1 MAAPATEISE
11 FDAHCRQVVSQM
23 ARGCVVPL
31 LGAGANLCGRVE
43 PWDPGVVG
51 LPSGRELAEHL
62 ADVFSYPE
70 RSHDLVRIT
79 QYVTTTLGA
88 QPLYQELHTLFAA
101 AYGPTELHRLL
112 ARVPRQIQSLPQAP
126 LKPHPLVVTTNYDDA
141 LEQAYREQEQ
151 EFDLVTY
158 VADGDDRGRFVHQPP
173 DDDAEPVVI
182 EKPNEYH
189 ELLRDRPVI
198 LKIHGAID
206 RADEA
211 RDSYVITEDD
221 YIDYLTRTDVGRLPV
236 TLAARLRASHVLF
249 LGYSLRDWNLRAIFH
264 GLWLDRRR
272 SSASWAIQHETDTI
286 EVQFWQARGVH
297 IRDMPLEEY
306 VSALETRFLEYIS
319 EKRG

>member
-1 MAAPATEISE
+1 MAAPATQLSE
-11 FDAHCRQVVSQM
+11 FDAHCRQVASQM

-31 LGAGANLCGRVE
+31 LGAGANLCGRVD
-43 PWDPGVVG
+43 PWEPGVEG
-51 LPSGRELAEHL
+51 LPSGSELADYL
-62 ADVFSYPE
+62 AEVFSYPE
-70 RSHDLVRIT
+70 SSHDLVRIT
-79 QYVTTTLGA
+79 QYVATTLGA
-88 QPLYQELHTLFAA
+88 QPLYQELRTLFAA
-101 AYGPTELHRLL
+101 RYRPTDLHRFL
-112 ARVPRQIQSLPQAP
+112 ARVPGKIQSLPQAP

-141 LEQAYREQEQ
+141 LEQAYREEGQ

-158 VADGDDRGRFVHQPP
+158 VADGDDRGRFVHHGPSDGAPP
-173 DDDAEPVVI
+173 LVI

-206 RADEA
+206 RADET

-272 SSASWAIQHETDTI
+272 SSASWAIQHQTDSI
-286 EVQFWQARGVH
+286 EVQFWQARGVR

-306 VSALETRFLEYIS
+306 VSALEARFGEYIA

>member
-1 MAAPATEISE
+1 
-11 FDAHCRQVVSQM
+11 
-23 ARGCVVPL
+23 VVPL

-51 LPSGRELAEHL
+51 LPSGKELAAHL
-62 ADVFSYPE
+62 ADVFAYPE
-70 RSHDLVRIT
+70 TSRDLVRIT
-79 QYVTTTLGA
+79 QYVAITLGA
-88 QPLYQELHTLFAA
+88 QPLYQELHALFAA
-101 AYGPTELHRLL
+101 NYGPTALHTFL
-112 ARVPRQIQSLPQAP
+112 ARVPRQIQSLPRLP
-126 LKPHPLVVTTNYDDA
+126 LMPHPLVVTTNYDDS
-141 LEQAYREQEQ
+141 LEQAYRTEDQ

-158 VADGDDRGRFVHQPP
+158 IADGDDRGRFVHHKPY
-173 DDDAEPVVI
+173 DDDAEPFVI

-221 YIDYLTRTDVGRLPV
+221 YIDYLTRTHVGRLPV

-264 GLWLDRRR
+264 GLWLDRTR
-272 SSASWAIQHETDTI
+272 SSASWAIQNETDSI
-286 EVQFWQARGVH
+286 EVQFWQARGVR

-306 VSALETRFLEYIS
+306 VAALEARFHEHIA
-319 EKRG
+319 ERHG